1 MKLYLYLILAAASIL
16 SIAAFLSPPFS
27 FYPIMRTFIFCTS
40 LFSII
45 LFWRRN
51 LFLFLI
57 FFLGLGILYN
67 PFFPISFSKTIQVPL
82 YTISAFLL
90 IFIGFRSQK

>member
-1 MKLYLYLILAAASIL
+1 MKLYLYLLLAGASLL
-16 SIAAFLSPPFS
+16 SFAAFLSPPFS
-27 FYPIMRTFIFCTS
+27 FYPIMRSFLFCIS

-45 LFWRRN
+45 LFWRKN
-51 LFLFLI
+51 QYLFLI

-67 PFFPISFSKTIQVPL
+67 PFFPILFSKPIQ
-82 YTISAFLL
+82 ISIYIVSVFIL